1 MADAADRPNVI
12 LIMVD
17 DMGFSDIGC
26 YGSEIATPNIDA
38 LAAGGIRF
46 SQFYN
51 SARCCPTRASL
62 LTGLHPH
69 QAGIG
74 HMTVD
79 FEVAPYRGFLNQNCV
94 TIAEALGSAGYTTL
108 MAGKWHAGGDY
119 PFSRWKD
126 VTAGDATH
134 PTPRQRGFQ
143 HFYGT
148 LAGSGSFF
156 DPHTLMRDDEY
167 IEPEDYG
174 DYYYTD
180 AIAANAAG
188 FIEEHGQ
195 GDAPFFLYVGFTAP
209 HWPLHA
215 FEEDIEKYRGKYAGG
230 WDAIRT
236 ARHEEQKG
244 MGLLDSKWEISP
256 RDEKAPDWN
265 DVDLKDWEDAR
276 MAVYA
281 AQVDRMDQGIG
292 QIMAKVRELGMED
305 NTLVMFLTDNG
316 GCAELLQ
323 EDGIPDTAPRE
334 TRDGRTVQSGNV
346 RGLMPGGETTYLSYD
361 LPWANVSDTPFKL
374 FKHFTHEGGISTPF
388 IAYWPNR
395 IAANGMTH
403 SAGWIGDVMATCLDA
418 AGARYPKEFNG
429 HAITPLE
436 GESLLSAFADEDWTR
451 DRPIVI
457 EHEGNVAVRVENWK
471 LVRRYP
477 GEFELYD
484 IDADRTEL
492 DDRAVKNPGKLREL
506 TGLYTEFAEKVG
518 VVEWS
523 ELVEHPAG
531 ARFKKWL

>member
-195 GDAPFFLYVGFTAP
+195 GDAPFFCTSA
-209 HWPLHA
+209 
-215 FEEDIEKYRGKYAGG
+215 
-230 WDAIRT
+230 
-236 ARHEEQKG
+236 
-244 MGLLDSKWEISP
+244 SP
-256 RDEKAPDWN
+256 R
-265 DVDLKDWEDAR
+265 R
-276 MAVYA
+276 
-281 AQVDRMDQGIG
+281 
-292 QIMAKVRELGMED
+292 
-305 NTLVMFLTDNG
+305 T
-316 GCAELLQ
+316 
-323 EDGIPDTAPRE
+323 
-334 TRDGRTVQSGNV
+334 GRC
-346 RGLMPGGETTYLSYD
+346 
-361 LPWANVSDTPFKL
+361 TPSRKTS
-374 FKHFTHEGGISTPF
+374 KSIAGSTP
-388 IAYWPNR
+388 
-395 IAANGMTH
+395 
-403 SAGWIGDVMATCLDA
+403 A
-418 AGARYPKEFNG
+418 AG
-429 HAITPLE
+429 TP
-436 GESLLSAFADEDWTR
+436 SAPPGMRSRKGWGCWIRSGKSRPGTR
-451 DRPIVI
+451 
-457 EHEGNVAVRVENWK
+457 
-471 LVRRYP
+471 RR
-477 GEFELYD
+477 
-484 IDADRTEL
+484 RT
-492 DDRAVKNPGKLREL
+492 G
-506 TGLYTEFAEKVG
+506 TT
-518 VVEWS
+518 WI
-523 ELVEHPAG
+523 
-531 ARFKKWL
+531 